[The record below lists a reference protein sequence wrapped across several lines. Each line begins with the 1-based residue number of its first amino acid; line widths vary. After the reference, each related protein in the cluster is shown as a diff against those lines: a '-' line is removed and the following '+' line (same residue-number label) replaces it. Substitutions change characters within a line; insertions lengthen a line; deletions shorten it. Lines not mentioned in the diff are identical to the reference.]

1 MLRLIG
7 VSVVYPNGVAGLAE
21 TSIAFTQGQFTV
33 LLGPSGSGKSILLRT
48 LNGLVKPTAGHVA
61 GALGPISASTRTLR
75 RHRRNTGMIFQHH
88 QLIDA

>member
-33 LLGPSGSGKSILLRT
+33 LLGPSGSGKSTLLRT
-48 LNGLVKPTAGHVA
+48 LNGLVKPTAGHVPA
-61 GALGPISASTRTLR
+61 LWDLSAQAREHCAVTGAILA
-75 RHRRNTGMIFQHH
+75 
-88 QLIDA
+88 